1 MVNDDRYRVRIAD
14 GDLVMDERAPL
25 DLEWSVPAADVLR
38 EGPAAAWIRERLGEG
53 ELARIRELV
62 RHPPPPRALPTV
74 PSLDALREPMW
85 QFTVELATR
94 LGLPPKTAA
103 PPLRAWTCPA
113 PVTDRSEPWSEHV
126 DAWFAVGDAHVAF
139 SASSS
144 YWRDDL
150 RAKAKVDIH
159 VWRPATGLDIVASA
173 EEPRTVRLVVVGDDE
188 RAVTALLAAHLGPL
202 GARIVA

>member
-14 GDLVMDERAPL
+14 GELVMDERAPL

-38 EGPAAAWIRERLGEG
+38 EGPAAAWIRARLGED

-74 PSLDALREPMW
+74 PSLDGLREPMW
-85 QFTVELATR
+85 RFTVELATR
-94 LGLPPKTAA
+94 LGLPAKTA
-103 PPLRAWTCPA
+103 PPRLRAWTCPA

-126 DAWFAVGDAHVAF
+126 DAWFDVGDAHVAF

-144 YWRDDL
+144 YWREAPEL
-150 RAKAKVDIH
+150 RSCAQIRSETVRESAARSA
-159 VWRPATGLDIVASA
+159 RPALTPPTSATPAAATRSTTTPTASSTSPTSA
-173 EEPRTVRLVVVGDDE
+173 
-188 RAVTALLAAHLGPL
+188 
-202 GARIVA
+202 